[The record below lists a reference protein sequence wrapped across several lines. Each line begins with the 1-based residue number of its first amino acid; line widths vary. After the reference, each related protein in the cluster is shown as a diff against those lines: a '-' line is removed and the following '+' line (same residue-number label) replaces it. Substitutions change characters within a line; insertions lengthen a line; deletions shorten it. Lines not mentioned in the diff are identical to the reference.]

1 MGWVGFDEP
10 TLALHPKVRS
20 ESEAS
25 KDAHPSRQATV
36 SQLLS
41 RAPRNEPPM
50 PQTERYSSCACGQV
64 RFKALG
70 APMFCAVCYC
80 DDCQKGAGPLE
91 ALSGA
96 PAFRDADGGTPYL
109 SYRDDRF
116 TCIAGEG
123 LLEHHRIK
131 PNAPTCRVVATCCNA
146 AVFLKF
152 GPGDSKASR
161 SRWKCE
167 SRPNS
172 GCRTKLCR
180 RMSPAIRVLG
190 PSFSAGLSV
199 RVYP

>member
-1 MGWVGFDEP
+1 
-10 TLALHPKVRS
+10 
-20 ESEAS
+20 
-25 KDAHPSRQATV
+25 
-36 SQLLS
+36 
-41 RAPRNEPPM
+41 M

-109 SYRDDRF
+109 GYRDDRF

-123 LLEHHRIK
+123 LLEDHRIK
-131 PNAPTCRVVATCCNA
+131 PNAPTRRVVATCCNA

-152 GPGDSKASR
+152 GPGHWVSAYRARFEGEPQPLEMRIQTKFRVSDQALPQDVPSYKGFGPKLFGRLIGSR
-161 SRWKCE
+161 
-167 SRPNS
+167 
-172 GCRTKLCR
+172 
-180 RMSPAIRVLG
+180 
-190 PSFSAGLSV
+190 LSMMFG
-199 RVYP
+199 R